1 MSRPEWQQARAE
13 GQRKRIIELLEKAT
27 DSESKDQCR
36 KCGDWF
42 DRVGP
47 HERHCSGPE

>member
-13 GQRKRIIELLEKAT
+13 GQRLRIIELLEKAT
-27 DSESKDQCR
+27 DTESMDQCP

-42 DRVGP
+42 DNLGA